1 MDAWMKEKAQFAIQN
16 DGFVCLSGV
25 LPFLSFENSL
35 AQFEVGVTACLIA
48 GFSWHGASAVMTRL
62 MTRAIEL

>member
-1 MDAWMKEKAQFAIQN
+1 MKEKAQFAIQN

-48 GFSWHGASAVMTRL
+48 GFSWHGASA
-62 MTRAIEL
+62 A